1 MACKKL
7 NQIKTTIFAEGTNNG
22 GAVVVEQIE
31 GQQGRPMY
39 APFRRPRWRLG
50 SVVCYVALVSPVV
63 IFFVI
68 LTVIASIE
76 VSDRG
81 LVTKSICGYEDES
94 HYLFNGLKHSG
105 PYPKE
110 SSQSPPP
117 HTRMPYV
124 KHLHQIW
131 NNNSVPKKW
140 EPLQQNCQKL
150 NKNYKYTLW
159 TKDSLKSLIEE
170 HYPWFS
176 HMYDVYARQDK
187 GLDIVRY
194 FVLYH
199 HGGVFLDIDI
209 DCHKSFD
216 YIVQNISKNSDIV
229 LGAIAPMGV
238 THNFLIAKGRH
249 PFLWSVIH
257 ELANTNIWSFF
268 SHYAISENTGP
279 ELVWRSYLKYPCKT
293 QIHVMP
299 VMLHSEIFLKDYGH
313 TQRGKEGSNDPLTF
327 CKDYY
332 VKAFFRLVLIV
343 LMLFSLVVIWSW
355 TPPSSSDNYKLRLKQ
370 L

>member
-1 MACKKL
+1 MFTP
-7 NQIKTTIFAEGTNNG
+7 I
-22 GAVVVEQIE
+22 
-31 GQQGRPMY
+31 
-39 APFRRPRWRLG
+39 RRPRWQLG
-50 SVVCYVALVSPVV
+50 SVVCYVALVSPVLV
-63 IFFVI
+63 FFII

-76 VSDRG
+76 VSDRH

-94 HYLFNGLKHSG
+94 HYLYNGLQHRGGG
-105 PYPKE
+105 PPVQNE
-110 SSQSPPP
+110 WEQMGMRDRDTPPP
-117 HTRMPYV
+117 HRRLPYIR
-124 KHLHQIW
+124 HLHQIW
-131 NNNSVPKKW
+131 NNNSIPAKW
-140 EPLQQNCQKL
+140 QPLQKHCQKI
-150 NKNYKYTLW
+150 NNDYKYTLW
-159 TKDSLKSLIEE
+159 TKETLKDLIEE

-176 HMYDVYARQDK
+176 HMYENYARQDK

-209 DCHKSFD
+209 DCHETFD
-216 YIVQNISKNSDIV
+216 HIIKNISKNADIV

-238 THNFLIAKGRH
+238 TNNFLIAKGRH

-299 VMLHSEIFLKDYGH
+299 VMLHSEIFLKDYGQKLH
-313 TQRGKEGSNDPLTF
+313 GKEGNNDPLTF

-332 VKAFFRLVLIV
+332 VKAFFRLILIV
-343 LMLFSLVVIWSW
+343 LMLFCMVIIWSW
-355 TPPSSSDNYKLRLKQ
+355 TPPTGARKSWHKLPLKE

>member
-1 MACKKL
+1 MASPL
-7 NQIKTTIFAEGTNNG
+7 
-22 GAVVVEQIE
+22 
-31 GQQGRPMY
+31 
-39 APFRRPRWRLG
+39 RRPRWRLG

-63 IFFVI
+63 IFFII

-76 VSDRG
+76 VSDRH
-81 LVTKSICGYEDES
+81 LVTKSICGYEDER

-105 PYPKE
+105 PYKNPRE
-110 SSQSPPP
+110 GAAAGAPPTAAPSSPSPHRRLPFV
-117 HTRMPYV
+117 R
-124 KHLHQIW
+124 HLHQIW
-131 NNNSVPKKW
+131 INDSIPEKW
-140 EPLQQNCQKL
+140 QRLQQNCQNL
-150 NKNYKYTLW
+150 NKEYKYTLW
-159 TKDSLKSLIEE
+159 TKDSLKSLIEN

-176 HMYDVYARQDK
+176 RMYDVYARQDK

-199 HGGVFLDIDI
+199 HGGAFLSIDI
-209 DCHKSFD
+209 DCNQPLD
-216 YIVQNISKNSDIV
+216 YIVENISRNSDIV

-238 THNFLIAKGRH
+238 THNFLIAKSRH

-279 ELVWRSYLKYPCKT
+279 ELMWRSYLKYPCKT
-293 QIHVMP
+293 QIHIMP
-299 VMLHSEIFLKDYGH
+299 VMLHTKIFPKYYGQS
-313 TQRGKEGSNDPLTF
+313 QRGKEGNLDPLTF

-343 LMLFSLVVIWSW
+343 LMLFSLIVIWSW
-355 TPPSSSDNYKLRLKQ
+355 APPGRDYKLPLKQ